1 MPSNPRRARSSDH
14 VALGR
19 ALRQVRER
27 RGLTQELVAFDAGVS
42 DEYLGCVERGTLNP
56 SFSMLLGIART
67 LGLTASE
74 LIEVYERFLRE
85 IDPQAGQDVPLCPT
99 PEALAYRERSNA
111 KQRER
116 MYAAIARRRGR
127 IKPWT

>member
-14 VALGR
+14 VALGL
-19 ALRQVRER
+19 ALRQIRER

-67 LGLTASE
+67 LGLTAGE
-74 LIEVYERFLRE
+74 LVKVYERVLAE

-99 PEALAYRERSNA
+99 PEALAYRDRSNA
-111 KQRER
+111 KQRSR
-116 MYAAIARRRGR
+116 MRVRIARQSR
-127 IKPWT
+127 IRPWT

>member
-19 ALRQVRER
+19 ALRQLREQ

-56 SFSMLLGIART
+56 SFSLLLQIVRT
-67 LGLTASE
+67 LGLTAGE
-74 LIEVYERFLRE
+74 LVKVYERILSE
-85 IDPQAGQDVPLCPT
+85 IDPHAGQDVPLCPT
-99 PEALAYRERSNA
+99 PEALAYRDRSNA
-111 KQRER
+111 KQRSR
-116 MYAAIARRRGR
+116 MRARIARRSR
-127 IKPWT
+127 IRSWT

>member
-1 MPSNPRRARSSDH
+1 MPSESRHPRSSDH

-42 DEYLGCVERGTLNP
+42 DEYLGRVERGSLNP
-56 SFSMLLGIART
+56 SFSLLLQIART
-67 LGLTASE
+67 LGLTAGE
-74 LIEVYERFLRE
+74 LVGVYERILRE

-99 PEALAYRERSNA
+99 PEALAYREQSNA
-111 KQRER
+111 KQRQR
-116 MYAAIARRRGR
+116 MRATIARRSR
-127 IKPWT
+127 IRPWT